1 MKPLNLILC
10 LAIATHCWAE
20 DNALKNSTISS
31 TGKPALEIASAIQ
44 NERAKDHLNLGLQC
58 CLLNY
63 QEKARY
69 HFLESVKSDDTCL
82 LAHVGML
89 MVYPSGSAEYKKQL
103 KIVNSLVE
111 SAVLTPVEE
120 WYLSTF
126 LQYISGDLHGAA
138 AAFKERAAVYRRD
151 VMAACW
157 DIILNHYAGE
167 QGTSLIKRADALVE
181 RYPDNPVVHYC
192 RALLEE
198 YSSPVSEK
206 ALRSARKA
214 SELLHGNPVP
224 QLLTGYLLSRSELFT
239 DAISEFEAAIQSASH
254 DLKNISKSDAFVY
267 NASLLSGISAQWQA
281 GNKLESLKK
290 CRSMC
295 SQLPKNILPESDGD
309 ILMHLEARTLPLRLL
324 VLQPTAPSRA
334 AINAASKISE
344 APADDPVKTV
354 QNCLVA
360 ALQTRALAC
369 SARISSANETLA
381 KAESLLADLQRLESD
396 MIRKGGLLL
405 TCYRRAIRACKG
417 AILQA
422 RLSLY
427 SDSTS
432 IWKPHLDELLSQPET
447 RLLPPVL
454 PQIRQ
459 K

>member
-20 DNALKNSTISS
+20 DNALNNPSISS
-31 TGKPALEIASAIQ
+31 TGKPVLEIASLIQ
-44 NERAKDHLNLGLQC
+44 NQLAKDHLNLGLEC

-69 HFLESVKSDDTCL
+69 HFRQSIKSDDTCL

-89 MVYPSGSAEYKKQL
+89 MVYPSGSAEYKNEL
-103 KIVNSLVE
+103 RIVNKLME
-111 SAVLTPVEE
+111 SAVLTPAEE

-126 LQYISGDLHGAA
+126 LQYISGDLQGAA
-138 AAFKERAAVYRRD
+138 AAFKQRAAVYRRD

-157 DIILNHYAGE
+157 DIILNHYAAE
-167 QGTSLIKRADALVE
+167 QGTSLIQRADALVE
-181 RYPDNPVVHYC
+181 RYPDNPLVHYC

-198 YSSPVSEK
+198 YSSTVSEK
-206 ALRSARKA
+206 ALRSAGIA

-224 QLLTGYLLSRSELFT
+224 QLLAGHLLGRSERFT
-239 DAISEFEAAIQSASH
+239 DAISKFEASIQSASH
-254 DLKNISKSDAFVY
+254 DLKTISKNDAFVY
-267 NASLLSGISAQWQA
+267 NASLLCGISAQWQA
-281 GNKLESLKK
+281 GNKLEALRK
-290 CRSMC
+290 CRSLC
-295 SQLPKNILPESDGD
+295 SQLPKNILSESEGD
-309 ILMHLEARTLPLRLL
+309 ILLHWEARTLPLRLL
-324 VLQPTAPSRA
+324 VLQLTAPSRA
-334 AINAASKISE
+334 AINAASKISM
-344 APADDPVKTV
+344 APADDPVKIV
-354 QNCLVA
+354 QDCLTA

-381 KAESLLADLQRLESD
+381 KAEGLLANLQRLEGD

-405 TCYRRAIRACKG
+405 TCYRRAVRACKG
-417 AILQA
+417 AILKAQ
-422 RLSLY
+422 LNLY